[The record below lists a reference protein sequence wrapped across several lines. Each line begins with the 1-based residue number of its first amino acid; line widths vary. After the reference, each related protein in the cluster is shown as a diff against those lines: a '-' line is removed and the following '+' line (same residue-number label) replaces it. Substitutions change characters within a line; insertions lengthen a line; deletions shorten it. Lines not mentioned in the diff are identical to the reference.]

1 MKDGQLFHILTY
13 GQGSMSSMA
22 AQLSRDRRW
31 DVINFVR
38 SLQQGTAACID
49 TVPDT
54 TAVPAAP
61 GIPENAPPETP
72 TDAQENRP

>member
-13 GQGSMSSMA
+13 GQGSMSPMV

-38 SLQQGTAACID
+38 DMQQKAAKSAKSAPITATKPNQSSD
-49 TVPDT
+49 TKE
-54 TAVPAAP
+54 AK
-61 GIPENAPPETP
+61 
-72 TDAQENRP
+72 Q